1 MPTMN
6 AWNDQ
11 PVEPH
16 VNERGRFVDTGA
28 AEAERD
34 WGMFTHLA
42 GALAVFDG
50 GAGLFSLIATPIM
63 WRVKATQSPFLD
75 DHGREATNFQ
85 LSMLLYTLVGTGI
98 VALFTIGLGLIPWLV
113 ALAVLRIYGTIAGA
127 LASHRGEY
135 YRYPVCI
142 RFFKRTTDAA
152 A

>member
-11 PVEPH
+11 PAEPH
-16 VNERGRFVDTGA
+16 VNEQGRFVDPSAT
-28 AEAERD
+28 EAERN

-50 GAGLFSLIATPIM
+50 LGIVAMIVTPVL
-63 WRVKATQSPFLD
+63 WRTKARQSPFLD
-75 DHGREATNFQ
+75 DHGRDATNFQ
-85 LSMLLYTLVGTGI
+85 LSMLLYTLVGSAV
-98 VALFTIGLGLIPWLV
+98 VALFTLGLGLVPWLI
-113 ALAVLRIYGTIAGA
+113 AIAVVRLVGNIRGA
-127 LASHRGEY
+127 MAANRGEY

-142 RFFKRTTDAA
+142 RFFNEPVNAA